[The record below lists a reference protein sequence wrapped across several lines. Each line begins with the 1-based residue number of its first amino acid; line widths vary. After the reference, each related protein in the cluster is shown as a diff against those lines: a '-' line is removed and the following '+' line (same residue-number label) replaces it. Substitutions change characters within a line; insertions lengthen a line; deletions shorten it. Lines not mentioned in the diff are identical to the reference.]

1 MNKFLPKLKRKLD
14 KCGCDSILYAL
25 KWFFVVFQERVR
37 KYFIIYCSKTF
48 QNLFLYIVY
57 ILYLNIINYL
67 QQTPVSLGLR
77 IWDIFL
83 LDGDRILPA
92 MAYTVMKMHKR
103 FLMPMESLDEFCNY
117 LQIKLEKDFCFDDD
131 TVISTMERSMEE
143 LKRAK
148 LDYPGPPLLH
158 ELPRYPFG
166 TFKEPSFASKV
177 IYITYIILDIKNLI
191 HRKN

>member
-37 KYFIIYCSKTF
+37 KYFIIYCFKTF
-48 QNLFLYIVY
+48 QNLFLCIVY
-57 ILYLNIINYL
+57 ILCLNIINYL
-67 QQTPVSLGLR
+67 QTPVSLGLR

-131 TVISTMERSMEE
+131 TVISIMERSMEE

-177 IYITYIILDIKNLI
+177 IYIIYTILDSKNLI
-191 HRKN
+191 YRNN